1 MESIGKELGIAFRF
15 GGKTG
20 ATRDSH
26 RLIALGQTK
35 SAALQT
41 RVVEELFAAYFE
53 HEGDITNRD
62 MLRRCGVQAGLVE
75 DEVSAWLDSDAGG
88 DDVDREVEE
97 ARQLGIS
104 GVPNFTVQGLY
115 EIGGAQEAET
125 FVRVFEKV
133 KASEGDED

>member
-1 MESIGKELGIAFRF
+1 
-15 GGKTG
+15 
-20 ATRDSH
+20 
-26 RLIALGQTK
+26 
-35 SAALQT
+35 
-41 RVVEELFAAYFE
+41 
-53 HEGDITNRD
+53 